1 MVRNCWIDFFLLLIR
16 FVYFFKRNGDGFNWS
31 WVLRSSRMC
40 LYRRWNDLLY
50 EIKNYFWNCEK
61 SDVRFRKIYSDKISV
76 K

>member
-1 MVRNCWIDFFLLLIR
+1 
-16 FVYFFKRNGDGFNWS
+16 
-31 WVLRSSRMC
+31 MC

-50 EIKNYFWNCEK
+50 EIKNYFWNCEN